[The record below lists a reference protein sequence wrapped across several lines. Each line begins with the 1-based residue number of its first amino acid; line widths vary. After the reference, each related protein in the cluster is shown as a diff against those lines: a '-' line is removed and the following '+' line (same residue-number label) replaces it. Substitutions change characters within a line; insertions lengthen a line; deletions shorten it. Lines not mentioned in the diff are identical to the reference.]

1 MEQILLVKLSTILII
16 IAIGYVGARRGYFS
30 KEFTK
35 TASSLTMNV
44 MLTAL
49 VLDSVFNGLPDISGA
64 ELARL
69 LLISTVSM
77 VIMYIVGF
85 LFALPFRK
93 NKSRASIIEPLIAA
107 PNTMFIAAPIVRE
120 LYGGTAMFYLIIT
133 CIPFNVLLYTYGVWR
148 VGHGGNV
155 KLSMRDIITL
165 PLIASFA
172 ALIVA
177 VFRIKAPELICDLC
191 SVVGAA
197 TVPMSMI
204 VIGASLGAVRIRDA
218 FANPLTYFASFVRLI
233 VCPIVIWLA
242 LRPFVTD
249 TVLLNTMIMNA
260 AVPSAV
266 VIAVLAIQYD
276 RDPELAAEGVL
287 ASVLLSVVTIP
298 LISRLLL

>member
-35 TASSLTMNV
+35 TASSLTMNIL
-44 MLTAL
+44 LTAL
-49 VLDSVFNGLPDISGA
+49 VLDSVFSGLPDISGA
-64 ELARL
+64 ELAGI

-85 LFALPFRK
+85 ISALPFRR
-93 NKSRASIIEPLIAA
+93 NRGRASILELLIAA
-107 PNTMFIAAPIVRE
+107 PNTMFIAAPLVRE
-120 LYGGTAMFYLIIT
+120 LYGGNAMFYLVVT

-155 KLSMRDIITL
+155 KLSLRDIITL
-165 PLIASFA
+165 PLIASFV

-177 VFRIKAPELICDLC
+177 VFHIKAPAFICDLC
-191 SVVGAA
+191 SVVGGA
-197 TVPMSMI
+197 TVPISMI
-204 VIGASLGAVRIRDA
+204 VIGASLGSVRIRDA

-233 VCPIVIWLA
+233 ACPVIVWLA
-242 LRPFVTD
+242 LRPFVAD
-249 TVLLNTMIMNA
+249 TVLLNTMVINA

-266 VIAVLAIQYD
+266 VVAVLAIQYD

-287 ASVLLSVVTIP
+287 VSVLLSVLTIP

>member
-93 NKSRASIIEPLIAA
+93 NKSRASIIELLIAA

-133 CIPFNVLLYTYGVWR
+133 CIPFN
-148 VGHGGNV
+148 
-155 KLSMRDIITL
+155 
-165 PLIASFA
+165 A
-172 ALIVA
+172 
-177 VFRIKAPELICDLC
+177 
-191 SVVGAA
+191 
-197 TVPMSMI
+197 
-204 VIGASLGAVRIRDA
+204 
-218 FANPLTYFASFVRLI
+218 
-233 VCPIVIWLA
+233 
-242 LRPFVTD
+242 
-249 TVLLNTMIMNA
+249 LLNH
-260 AVPSAV
+260 AVGFVHDRTSDVITNV
-266 VIAVLAIQYD
+266 V
-276 RDPELAAEGVL
+276 
-287 ASVLLSVVTIP
+287 
-298 LISRLLL
+298 

>member
-1 MEQILLVKLSTILII
+1 
-16 IAIGYVGARRGYFS
+16 
-30 KEFTK
+30 
-35 TASSLTMNV
+35 
-44 MLTAL
+44 
-49 VLDSVFNGLPDISGA
+49 
-64 ELARL
+64 
-69 LLISTVSM
+69 
-77 VIMYIVGF
+77 
-85 LFALPFRK
+85 
-93 NKSRASIIEPLIAA
+93 
-107 PNTMFIAAPIVRE
+107 MFIAAPIVRE

-197 TVPMSMI
+197 TVPMSMM
-204 VIGASLGAVRIRDA
+204 RIRDA

-287 ASVLLSVVTIP
+287 VSVLLSVVTIP

>member
-1 MEQILLVKLSTILII
+1 VEQILLVKLSTILII

-93 NKSRASIIEPLIAA
+93 NKSRASIIELLIAA

-233 VCPIVIWLA
+233 VCPIVIWLG
-242 LRPFVTD
+242 PFVTD